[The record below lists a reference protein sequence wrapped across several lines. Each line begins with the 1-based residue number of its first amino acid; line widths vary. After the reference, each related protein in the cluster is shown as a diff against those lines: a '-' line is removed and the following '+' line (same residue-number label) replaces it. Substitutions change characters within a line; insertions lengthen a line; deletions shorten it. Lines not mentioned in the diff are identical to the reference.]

1 MRIPFDPRRSK
12 RRTNPDGTMSLVEHL
27 QELRS
32 RLLKS
37 LLAVALTAALGFLW
51 YSHGFLGIE
60 SLGELLRGPYC
71 SLPAAHRAQLSTDGA
86 CRLLATAPFE
96 QFMLRFEVGLT
107 AGVVLASPVWLYQ
120 LWAFV
125 APGLYPKERKYA
137 VGFVTAGTTLFVSGA
152 LLAYW
157 VVEHALSFLMGIGSN
172 VQITA
177 LSGAQYFG
185 FIIKL
190 LIIFGVS
197 FETPLLI
204 VGLNMI
210 GVLSYQRLKQWRRGL
225 IFGLFVFAAIVTPQ
239 DPFSMLALAGALT
252 VLFEVAVQVAR
263 LNDKRRARAGADWSA
278 LSDDEASPLTGTGS
292 VGEVDSIE
300 RAQPVAQAVPLAET
314 RIPAQAPRPATD
326 YQETLKRY
334 SDTL

>member
-27 QELRS
+27 EELRS
-32 RLLKS
+32 RLLKA
-37 LLAVALTAALGFLW
+37 LLAVALTTALGFMW
-51 YSHGFLGIE
+51 YQYGFLGIH
-60 SLGELLRGPYC
+60 SLGDILRGPYC
-71 SLPAAHRAQLSTDGA
+71 SLPASSRATLSADGA

-96 QFMLRFEVGLT
+96 QFTLRLKVGVT

-120 LWAFV
+120 VWAFV
-125 APGLYPKERKYA
+125 TPGLYAKERRYA
-137 VGFVTAGTTLFVSGA
+137 ISYVGAGSVLFVIGA

-157 VVEHALSFLMGIGSN
+157 VVSHALRFLMSVGNN

-177 LSGAQYFG
+177 LSGSQYFS

-190 LIIFGVS
+190 LVIFGVS

-204 VGLNMI
+204 VGMNAI
-210 GVLSYQRLKQWRRGL
+210 GVLSYERLKKWRRGM

-239 DPFSMLALAGALT
+239 DPISMLSLAIALT
-252 VLFEVAVQVAR
+252 LLFEVAVQVAR
-263 LNDKRRARAGADWSA
+263 LNDRRRARNRPEWDS
-278 LSDDEASPLTGTGS
+278 LPDDQASPLDGS
-292 VGEVDSIE
+292 APE
-300 RAQPVAQAVPLAET
+300 P
-314 RIPAQAPRPATD
+314 IPAAEPVDPAASLLPDSTAEKSPRPVSD
-326 YQETLKRY
+326 Y